1 MIVAV
6 LGTGTMGAPMAANL
20 AERAFGEVRV
30 WNRSPERA
38 EPLAERG
45 ATVAGSVADA
55 VEGVDVVLVMLSDGG
70 AVLAVLE
77 EALPAMRDGAILL
90 QTSTIGLE
98 ATEAAMAQA
107 AERGVTFVDAPVVG
121 TREPAEKGRL
131 VVLASGPDEA
141 LDACDAIFD
150 AVGMKTLRLGEA
162 GAGSRMKLVANAW
175 IVSLVES
182 LAETIALAE
191 SLEVDP
197 KAFLGMIAGG
207 PLDSGYAQLKGNA
220 MADRG
225 FEPASFALS
234 LAAKDARLVLDA
246 AGRGGVSLPV
256 VEAVAAQMEK
266 AVQDGHG
273 DADLAATLHASLP

>member
-30 WNRSPERA
+30 WNRSSERA
-38 EPLAERG
+38 APLAEQG
-45 ATVAGSVADA
+45 ATVAASVAEA
-55 VEGVDVVLVMLSDGG
+55 VEGADVVLVMLSDGD
-70 AVLAVLE
+70 AVLSVLD
-77 EALPAMRDGAILL
+77 EALPAMGDDAILL
-90 QTSTIGLE
+90 QASTIGLE
-98 ATEAAMAQA
+98 ATERAIAKAAD
-107 AERGVTFVDAPVVG
+107 RGVAFVDAPVVG

-131 VVLASGPDEA
+131 VILASGPDEA
-141 LDACDAIFD
+141 LDRCDAIFD

-162 GAGSRMKLVANAW
+162 GAGSKMKLVANAW

-182 LAETIALAE
+182 LAETVALAE
-191 SLEVDP
+191 SLDVDP

-207 PLDSGYAQLKGNA
+207 PLDSGYAQLKGGA
-220 MADRG
+220 MADRS

-234 LAAKDARLVLDA
+234 LAAKDARLVLA
-246 AGRGGVSLPV
+246 AAERGKVSLPV
-256 VEAVAAQMEK
+256 VEAVAQQMEK

-273 DADLAATLHASLP
+273 DKDLGATFHASAG